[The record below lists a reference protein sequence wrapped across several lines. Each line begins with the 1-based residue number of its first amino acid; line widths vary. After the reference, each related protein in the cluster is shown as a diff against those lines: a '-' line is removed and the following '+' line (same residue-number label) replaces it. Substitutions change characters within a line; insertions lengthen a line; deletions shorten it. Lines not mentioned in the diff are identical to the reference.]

1 MGGAVDEDWLQVLY
15 QPEPAT
21 NLGHRFLVDI
31 SGELCDILTPYLSA
45 GELRTMSLV
54 CRDFSSWMQ
63 YAGRPELVLARWS
76 RTQPDI
82 ELPPACDMEI
92 PVWQPHG
99 KLGEEPA
106 IATRKAVRMRPNV
119 IRTYINSNG
128 QWCERDLPPGTAVD
142 HNRTKLSADLV
153 LDCQNRVC
161 EHLYEGPFW
170 KRDKAMDEAH
180 PKDWAD
186 PQPIKFKVASLS
198 NKQTPPEQ
206 FRVRL
211 TVHVYRHGN
220 DTPLTA
226 GLRDPRVLGGGRRDD
241 TQAEQGRRRRARGE
255 PLQAH
260 AARVSCCAHFVR
272 SRPCGVR

>member
-220 DTPLTA
+220 DTPSQLVYETPA
-226 GLRDPRVLGGGRRDD
+226 FWVADVATIRRPSKAAAAAREANPSKR
-241 TQAEQGRRRRARGE
+241 TRRA
-255 PLQAH
+255 
-260 AARVSCCAHFVR
+260 
-272 SRPCGVR
+272 